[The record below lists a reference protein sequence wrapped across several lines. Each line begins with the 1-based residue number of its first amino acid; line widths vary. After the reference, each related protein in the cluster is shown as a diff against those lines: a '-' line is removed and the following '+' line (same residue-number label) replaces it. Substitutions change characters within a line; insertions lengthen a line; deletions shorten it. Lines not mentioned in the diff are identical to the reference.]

1 MRKIEVSYV
10 PQTQTIKFAKLDDGS
25 LLSYGRSMPF

>member
-1 MRKIEVSYV
+1 MCKIEVSYV
-10 PQTQTIKFAKLDDGS
+10 SKSQTIKFAKLDDGS